1 MSETRTR
8 WDDVNWSDL
17 SRTGW
22 PQLRECTYVALE
34 MLAVID
40 DPQAA
45 SALAVIRKIL
55 SDGAHDPGTTVTP
68 RPPAGLI
75 SLMKGQPST

>member
-1 MSETRTR
+1 MTTTG
-8 WDDVNWSDL
+8 WGDANWTDL

-34 MLAVID
+34 TLAVLD
-40 DPQAA
+40 DPRSA

-55 SDGAHDPGTTVTP
+55 SDGAHDPAVKVTLH
-68 RPPAGLI
+68 PPAELI
-75 SLMKGQPST
+75 SLMKEQSST